1 MSIEVASVQISTSL
15 NLSGFNS
22 GLSNLQRTKIQPLKI
37 EAKLNTQNLERD
49 RKQLEATLAKP
60 LTLTLEVDDTA
71 LMTLRRRLQRQSPYK
86 VKVTPEVDVRG
97 VVKAQHQINKA
108 LGNIPTVKI
117 CVDDSEL
124 YDLNKHIELK
134 RSHVK
139 DVNQWMSANPIK
151 IHTDTSKVDA
161 FEKRNIKGKR
171 VTVNIEYNDPGYKP
185 SAANR
190 NSATSATSPNKVA
203 FDFTKPLEA
212 QTKALDSC
220 IDSAADKIA
229 DAIEKGFKSQKK
241 GFLGEIGHGI
251 LMGATFSGGQALYDK
266 AKGKVGK
273 TVTQQKEQ
281 RSAYKEL
288 SYKSQVATSKE
299 SVRLKQQATVL
310 KKEIQQAKE
319 AEKLRQ
325 EMLQMNNR
333 DVIQP
338 LAKKLGVKAKTKS
351 QAVEGLLKSQSPQ
364 QLKSNLPYIDTIRED
379 AAKTSQQLSALSS
392 QQLKSQLSETTKR
405 LRTTFKGLK
414 GSGQTGQLIDLGNE
428 IEKEYQNV
436 IALLSQATEED
447 VKAVLQSTKL
457 QIGKLRKGT
466 LVEQQKNIQ
475 ASLQSEQQSAQQV
488 NQQYLRRAKQPKF
501 NPIQK
506 RRIENFKLNADLVT
520 KRAEQIY
527 EQLGDLPADTER
539 IAIVSGGFAGKLGK
553 SSKGVAERMKP
564 FLGDKT
570 YVQHVNN
577 PDTDDDVDYDQPGL
591 GKVKWFKH
599 VGKILARHNIGRGY
613 SEDAIEAA
621 AQAQALHRKAKEQGL
636 KIPHIEGYGYSSG
649 GYVMQG
655 AAELSRENR
664 IPFKG
669 VGLGTPHYGVSN
681 TAKPEEYMSIL
692 GDQDLLW
699 MLQGNKF
706 DSPNLK
712 TYKNAGEAHILE
724 KYTKNADVQRDVYK
738 FMGREA
744 PFVLGNQF
752 EEDMMKTMSNAQSL
766 MQLNPKLRPA
776 LKASGEASKT
786 LDSVAEHRRI
796 ISDQINN
803 VPAEIL
809 EDVQAAD
816 EVLQALEQQII
827 RGFKF
832 NDKKSAPLAKQT
844 KTQKTTPAQQITGN
858 TDKEKQILTNYH
870 AILKEMADISG
881 VTVNQAQVPKLTVDQ
896 DKLTRLGANAYYESG
911 SKNEIT
917 IKPELAELLAL
928 PTEELTKYGKELN
941 PITHEL
947 FHSIDL
953 GFGKKTIG
961 GLARGTDKIETPL
974 SPSVTKNGERMAK
987 IAMADVKRSQPRAND
1002 SYIRAIGQLEQR
1014 AYNFQGSTDKI
1025 LERVAANP
1033 QQVDQIR
1040 TASQRAEQLGKD
1052 LKKVIKPPNLEP
1064 IINNGLQAYKG
1075 LTARQAKQLEQ
1086 NYKNFFKEIATLSDF
1101 DLSGRNLPGLTV
1113 DEHLLEQQAA
1123 DALYDIEN
1131 NQIIISKQ
1139 LQKALAE
1146 TPKGLQQYADL
1157 MEALVHEARHAM
1169 QFDLGDLTMQ
1179 DLQLGLKP
1187 GTNLKEFAATSSKAQ
1202 KAALESVDYAMQQNP
1217 GMTDRA
1223 RAVLGTVEADASD
1236 FEQHTQGII
1245 DNLIATDTFENAFGD
1260 FKQEKAAFRQALDDI
1275 EKYLSE
1281 GLTHITKVITDFGK
1295 GLATKAQNL
1304 ISGFLTGN
1312 QTRKNSGNNYGGFQ
1326 YVRRGRGQASRR
1338 VSEPEGIPDPW
1349 EDSEYRR
1356 ADVVS
1361 GTTPQL
1367 PRADQRGIGQRIR
1380 VRVRKPLANTVN
1392 SAQQQIS
1399 QRLEEFN
1406 NRLENYVNENI
1417 QETLREVASLSGN
1430 TLDPN
1435 NLPKIQVDNASTS
1448 KAGKDALYDV
1458 KKNQIIIS
1466 SRMRDLL
1473 RTNPEALEKYSKE
1486 LKPLV
1491 VAARKAVDVNAPE
1504 QQVEE
1509 FAKQSGAVYARIS
1522 TRAKG
1527 KRSNMPAIVRE
1538 ASEGIDGA
1546 IDALA
1551 KGAKETVTLKRRA
1564 QLYFQTLK
1572 RAARTPDNVGK
1583 TVNSVGSSGGIEAL
1597 MGGDIKGFMSKSPF
1611 STNNS
1616 MQSMRVALGRRRNQ
1630 PFGSNPEPGTATWER
1645 IGNKI
1650 ISYPMRQRGAEFR
1663 QKAQQKI
1670 EAVYAAN
1677 PKLPKNLSQLTD
1689 QISKKFKIPIDLY
1702 ARLNVKGL
1710 ADTISQAQKIVG
1722 KELDKLQEKA
1732 AALPYLGDMA
1742 SKAVGGLKLLNVAGV
1757 GAGVTFLR
1765 FLGVI
1770 TKFTALQALAT
1781 QVQLVVLQF
1790 DALKKSFVAT
1800 ANEGNRSAEAF
1811 DRVMASAGELGVDK
1825 ATAAQGATEIFGNVT
1840 PKMGTRMA
1848 ESLNRAAQE
1857 SALIYSSSPQQSQQI
1872 FSAFGQ
1878 LAQESTLTMGNFQQ
1892 LMNAMPGSLDTAA
1905 RSMGMTNAEFQN
1917 FIQNNTVLVEDFLP
1931 RFIQQLNV
1939 DNQPRLAGA
1948 MDTLTTATNKYNNA
1962 IVDMQLEVGKTLSSV
1977 EKLRVQTTAFL
1988 AETVGK
1994 WGAGVFAKWGLSMAF
2009 LSAVKAAIQ
2018 FKNVVAALLPIFLKL
2033 PFAQVAIAAIGL
2045 AIKHVLPLII
2055 KMSAEFLLFQLA
2067 IDAISA
2073 VFKSFSNAGG
2083 QFTTWAENSATNIQ
2097 KMTDAFDKASKSA
2110 SEFKNSLPTDE
2121 KDLKATSSRF
2131 EDTLVG
2137 SIFGKKNVRW
2147 AEGKMDKAL
2156 SNIPGYKTF
2165 AQKELYDKEEAVQKL
2180 RGSGGEAVQKVLD
2193 LRMGKDKSLSE
2204 MTALDKQLD
2213 TIRMKRR
2220 AISATN
2226 PADVTGLRQLREQER
2241 SLMARKD
2248 VVATPVAAT
2257 QSAIAAQIK
2266 TYEDALAKIDEESR
2280 QGAWTQEAYDRATQ
2294 GLKSSLLEAEN
2305 AQKYLNSQI
2314 KDSATAL
2321 QALQRNFQSLNAQ
2334 LADNA
2339 TTLQKQYNATL
2350 KGIYSDNDLSSA
2362 QKQFAQQAA
2371 DQDLLAAKLRKNRE
2385 IALEMRESLA
2395 AQGGE
2400 EILTN
2405 WKVDLGT
2412 TDTQGFQLL
2421 AQRAEQQGN
2430 AKEQEVFTQ
2439 YARIKEL
2446 ELETSDMEAQ
2456 VVQRQSELQ
2465 QQLRDLTKQVEEY
2478 YRGIA
2483 RQAAESEIQ
2492 IAKQM
2497 SELDNQQL
2505 ANKVNAAMLG
2515 VGDNIISQFVGSILE
2530 AINQIAQAADTD
2542 LDAQS
2547 QILQAQNAFEDTVR
2561 SGEELRKQLPK
2572 LQASGT
2578 IPSIPVELDLST
2590 VANNKDVKALNS
2602 EIDKGVSATEDLSK
2616 ATENFNSTVSTSGDL
2631 ISDNTSATQTLE
2643 GSVSSVSS
2651 AMDLTVT
2658 STENLNTTV
2667 SSTTDSAQFLQNQID
2682 TNTTAVDG
2690 TNTAMQAVGTSLDA
2704 NTQKTIANIEQT
2716 SIWHQWLGE
2725 KGIGGAIANVLDG
2738 ITKIGAGIMDG
2749 IAKTVDWFKTFANN
2763 IPILNQVGQTIAGF
2777 SQQIAQTPVGQ
2788 AVGGAIQ
2795 GAGNLI
2801 NQGVGAIQGA
2811 LGLTTDGKGKVT
2823 ENYRTGTLAAQEYGA
2838 ARPGRK
2844 HAGQDIDVSGNQQAQ
2859 SFIGGVVT
2867 RVVIDTNG
2875 KGYGSYVDIFNK
2887 QLGVVERIAEVLKVN
2902 VKEGQTVQP
2911 GQAIGGG
2918 ESRTGVFHYEIRKP
2932 ADAQGRGGYG
2942 FEGSQDPIK
2951 FYEKLGIAK
2960 REGNQI
2966 KILKGLNAGQTLNA
2980 AEHRVGDGHNHFG
2993 EDDVKK
2999 ANQKAA
3005 AGANSGTVGVGN
3017 NLLASMPQGN
3027 GQTPGQIVADLK
3039 AKAAIA
3045 QGVAPQQ
3052 ASRASGRFTMP
3063 LPTGGNLNSGAGQNV
3078 PSWIPKMSWQQ
3089 HKQFIVT
3096 QAMQAGITDP
3106 NQIKYMLATAEHETG
3121 KGMYMREG
3129 GNEKY
3134 LNYLSGRRDL
3144 GNNGIRDAVSYRGAG
3159 YSQLTGKSNFA
3170 KWSPIVSKHFGV
3182 NIDLLKNPDLAAHP
3196 DIAAF
3201 ILTQG
3206 MKTGDITGRAIGKYI
3221 DTGAGKVDFRNARR
3235 TINGIVP
3242 EQVAKIDK
3250 VLAGISLNEVQQM
3263 MAVAQKGGG
3272 GVPMQAVAQATGGQT
3287 GVNIQAPQAFVPS
3300 APMTVWEPASLKGA
3314 TPTATS
3320 AASVAASGNARI
3332 DQTQALA
3339 QQQRDRQQAAAL
3351 RQAAAK
3357 TEGDTIQAINK
3368 SQQSLIQVQKQ
3379 LRQAG
3384 FESRDIGE
3392 DITKMNLEAM
3402 GPLTLPQQREKAI
3415 QEQRRQYRDQGEKVN
3430 ELIIDRENRKKAAQ
3444 AILDLPGGI
3453 ISPAARAKFDK
3464 ILAMP
3469 ISEDLKKRLQTELT
3483 SGSLGEELKKTL
3495 QQSVTQADQE
3505 LVVLRK
3511 AQQDLNTGRE
3521 VALKAT
3527 EERFE
3532 LEEKA
3537 RANAAKFEQK
3547 GLDIA
3552 TLQARLD
3559 NAKARADRE
3568 GVTSSAAKEVVN
3580 LEALIGLQN
3589 QQLENEKQLEEIDK
3603 KVRDKT
3609 LTEAEANTQKNA
3621 IKQRSEITQKT
3632 IQENQAYQEIVN
3644 ARAVDAR
3651 NREISLQA
3659 AKDELAVQKQQLETL
3674 KALPTTDPRRLE
3686 IPQLEYGIQLQEL
3699 QLKLQED
3706 IAAVQESVFKDPS
3719 SQAAGDVRIAKLKEE
3734 YELNAKNLG
3743 TRLKQ
3748 QNVEQELAQQ
3758 RAIIGIR
3765 EQELGFTEQLLEAQT
3780 RSIELGRSSGDTLG
3794 DRYKLQADQQK
3805 LSFEKQILDVKE
3817 LALQSGKSAEEVA
3830 AIEAQLRKVNEI
3842 RLDNIQ
3848 GEMDK
3853 AFKDRAIAVQQRTF
3867 DSTNSVLSA
3876 QQSLLST
3883 TGQSFEASKIGKKIA
3898 INQQQMDFTNQTR
3911 ELEEFIKTNA
3921 VASEQAN
3928 VLRSNLAAVNDIK
3941 FQEIQAQFN
3950 PLKGVV
3956 DGVAGSLKGAFKS
3969 LIKDGK
3975 VDIKSFFDGILDSI
3989 ADFLSNMLVEKLMG
4003 FLNPTKKKQAPG
4015 LLPDPSAQG
4024 QQQQPDYLSA
4034 LGLGKNPLQPGTAK
4048 KPTADYLSALG
4059 LGENPLTAADGA
4071 LSKLGSSQ
4079 VTPMYVSVV
4088 NANQLGFAQG
4098 QNNIV
4103 PFNTPGMGGN
4113 LGAFGSMS
4121 SILGGKTDYI
4131 SAVMGGGGFDPF
4143 SAFTATSPLP
4153 VNVAQAKPDLFSSL
4167 LGGSAGGGGG
4177 LGGILGSLGG
4187 MLGGGGGMGGGFG
4200 GIIGSLLP
4208 MVGSLFGG
4216 IFAEGGVIG
4225 TGKSAKDDQLILAQ
4239 RGEGILTHNGMRVIG
4254 GAAALNAIN
4263 RTKGYKVPKFATGG
4277 IVGGEY
4283 GGKNSADA
4291 VQRGHEER
4299 ERRRNEPIKLETQVI
4314 NNVEYATITQVEQA
4328 ASKARAEGARQG
4340 AQYVQNKM
4348 ENSVSW
4354 RNRHGIR

>member
-591 GKVKWFKH
+591 AKIKWFKH
-599 VGKILARHNIGRGY
+599 VGKVLARHNIGKGY
-613 SEDAIEAA
+613 SDDAIEAA

-649 GYVMQG
+649 GYVMQN

-664 IPFKG
+664 VPFKG
-669 VGLGTPHYGVSN
+669 VGIGTPHYGVSN
-681 TAKPEEYMSIL
+681 TARPDEYMSVL
-692 GDQDLLW
+692 GEEDPLW
-699 MLQGNKF
+699 MLQGKKG
-706 DSPNLK
+706 SKNLK
-712 TYKNAGEAHILE
+712 RYQGAGKGHTLE
-724 KYTKNADVQRDVYK
+724 KYTKNAQVQRDI
-738 FMGREA
+738 FAFQGRDL

-752 EEDMMKTMSNAQSL
+752 EEDMMRSMEAAQDMLS
-766 MQLNPKLRPA
+766 LNPKLR
-776 LKASGEASKT
+776 SGFKQSGAIESI
-786 LDSVAEHRRI
+786 LDDIAEQRQTIHE
-796 ISDQINN
+796 QIDNIPNN
-803 VPAEIL
+803 LL
-809 EDVQAAD
+809 EDIQAAD
-816 EVLQALEQQII
+816 EILQSLEFQLTK
-827 RGFKF
+827 GFDIENRESK
-832 NDKKSAPLAKQT
+832 PLAK
-844 KTQKTTPAQQITGN
+844 KGLEKNIPEWQKQKPSKKPNPVIENAV
-858 TDKEKQILTNYH
+858 KQ
-870 AILKEMADISG
+870 A
-881 VTVNQAQVPKLTVDQ
+881 
-896 DKLTRLGANAYYESG
+896 
-911 SKNEIT
+911 EI
-917 IKPELAELLAL
+917 
-928 PTEELTKYGKELN
+928 
-941 PITHEL
+941 
-947 FHSIDL
+947 
-953 GFGKKTIG
+953 
-961 GLARGTDKIETPL
+961 
-974 SPSVTKNGERMAK
+974 
-987 IAMADVKRSQPRAND
+987 
-1002 SYIRAIGQLEQR
+1002 
-1014 AYNFQGSTDKI
+1014 
-1025 LERVAANP
+1025 
-1033 QQVDQIR
+1033 
-1040 TASQRAEQLGKD
+1040 LGKD
-1052 LKKVIKPPNLEP
+1052 FKKKIPTPKIEP
-1064 IINNGLQAYKG
+1064 IINNGLEVYKG

-1157 MEALVHEARHAM
+1157 MDALVHEARHAM

-1187 GTNLKEFAATSSKAQ
+1187 VTNLKQFAATSPKAQ

-1223 RAVLGTVEADASD
+1223 KAVLGTLEADASD

-1406 NRLENYVNENI
+1406 SRLENYVNENI
-1417 QETLREVASLSGN
+1417 QETLKEVASLSGS
-1430 TLDPN
+1430 TLDQN

-1448 KAGKDALYDV
+1448 KAGKDALYDI

-1962 IVDMQLEVGKTLSSV
+1962 IVDMQLEVGKTLSPV
-1977 EKLRVQTTAFL
+1977 EKLRVQTAAFL

-2226 PADVTGLRQLREQER
+2226 PADITGLRQLREQER
-2241 SLMARKD
+2241 SLMAQKD

-2266 TYEDALAKIDEESR
+2266 TYEDALAKIDEESK

-2362 QKQFAQQAA
+2362 QKQFAQQAV

-2446 ELETSDMEAQ
+2446 ELETSDMETQ

-2492 IAKQM
+2492 IAKQLG
-2497 SELDNQQL
+2497 ELDNQQL

-2777 SQQIAQTPVGQ
+2777 SQQIAQSPVGQ
-2788 AVGGAIQ
+2788 AVGNAIQ

-2811 LGLTTDGKGKVT
+2811 LGLGEGAGKVGSYNINDSNKGFAVS
-2823 ENYRTGTLAAQEYGA
+2823 NYDQLTRHHANRGIESNRNYGNVGTGGKQEEIRKTADGRTLIKKDMVLTRNGSGSVPIPA
-2838 ARPGRK
+2838 PV
-2844 HAGQDIDVSGNQQAQ
+2844 AGYIKVLNDAWNTVQIYADKEMTKLVAQ
-2859 SFIGGVVT
+2859 SLHMTNRPVKTGDYVRYGQTIGTQSDVGSKGAVHAHIEVELERFKQYVQDLKDGVFE
-2867 RVVIDTNG
+2867 
-2875 KGYGSYVDIFNK
+2875 GSRAL
-2887 QLGVVERIAEVLKVN
+2887 QAGGTN
-2902 VKEGQTVQP
+2902 VKEIKDHDHDGDGKPDHPP
-2911 GQAIGGG
+2911 GQ
-2918 ESRTGVFHYEIRKP
+2918 H
-2932 ADAQGRGGYG
+2932 
-2942 FEGSQDPIK
+2942 
-2951 FYEKLGIAK
+2951 
-2960 REGNQI
+2960 
-2966 KILKGLNAGQTLNA
+2966 GQ
-2980 AEHRVGDGHNHFG
+2980 
-2993 EDDVKK
+2993 
-2999 ANQKAA
+2999 
-3005 AGANSGTVGVGN
+3005 S
-3017 NLLASMPQGN
+3017 
-3027 GQTPGQIVADLK
+3027 QTPGQIVADLK
-3039 AKAAIA
+3039 KKAAIA

-3052 ASRASGRFTMP
+3052 ASGASGRFTMP

-3201 ILTQG
+3201 ILTHG
-3206 MKTGDITGRAIGKYI
+3206 MKTGNITGRAIGKYV

-3453 ISPAARAKFDK
+3453 ISPAARSKFDK

-3483 SGSLGEELKKTL
+3483 SGSLGEGLKKTL

-3644 ARAVDAR
+3644 NRAVDAR

-3734 YELNAKNLG
+3734 YNLNVANLG

-3928 VLRSNLAAVNDIK
+3928 TLRSNLAAVNDIK

-4059 LGENPLTAADGA
+4059 LGENPLTATDGA

-4187 MLGGGGGMGGGFG
+4187 MLGGGGGGMGGGFG

-4277 IVGGEY
+4277 VVGGEY
-4283 GGKNSADA
+4283 GGKGSADA
-4291 VQRGHEER
+4291 VQRGYEER

-4328 ASKARAEGARQG
+4328 ASKARSEGARQG